1 VLRYGAV
8 SKRVSPRQPRDRR
21 RLHQFS
27 SVGMRLNVRSCG
39 IIGIRIIPLKPYC
52 TMGGGGYSYSSV
64 LEGKLFPSP
73 IIYVCRIGN
82 AFFRGHF
89 RVTHPPTTTQHAAL
103 QKTKRQHCIWSIK

>member
-52 TMGGGGYSYSSV
+52 TMGGGGPRTVQFWRGNYFPPLLFTYVESV
-64 LEGKLFPSP
+64 MP
-73 IIYVCRIGN
+73 
-82 AFFRGHF
+82 FFAVIFESLIRQ
-89 RVTHPPTTTQHAAL
+89 PPRSMQHY
-103 QKTKRQHCIWSIK
+103 KRRKDNTVSGR